1 MISCSIVAIP
11 TLNQSHEH
19 FPSSH
24 CQ

>member
-19 FPSSH
+19 LPSPH